1 MHAVLWLL
9 LGRGLAIEV
18 PGSGPRAGA
27 VCSKVW
33 ASEVCSSVSSCR
45 LPGKAAAVCPPD
57 PGNASAGPRCQAGT
71 RGANVW
77 FWIPRDRRVTAG
89 VKGLG
94 EQDGR
99 TLRWE
104 RGCPVTQ
111 FGGQSISKQ
120 RMGKEGGVCGRSLD
134 KWNHHHRHFA
144 LTYIIDG
151 IQNIDNIQIISNPTS
166 LTSNSN
172 TSPKPFPLSAPH
184 HDEPPIPLPARG
196 VRSRRRPTHRRPQR
210 RRQEPAQHAH
220 RRPQPGLLLVPLPP
234 RQRHPRRL
242 VSPPLSSPPTSF
254 PTPLSHPPTPLH

>member
-1 MHAVLWLL
+1 MRFCGCCWGGDWPLRFRVVA
-9 LGRGLAIEV
+9 LGRVPFAPKFGLQ
-18 PGSGPRAGA
+18 
-27 VCSKVW
+27 KF
-33 ASEVCSSVSSCR
+33 
-45 LPGKAAAVCPPD
+45 AAVCHHAASREKLRQFALRTRGMHLPD
-57 PGNASAGPRCQAGT
+57 PGAKPGT

-99 TLRWE
+99 TWRWE
-104 RGCPVTQ
+104 RGLVTQ
-111 FGGQSISKQ
+111 FGCQSISKQ
-120 RMGKEGGVCGRSLD
+120 SMGKEGGVCGRSLD

-144 LTYIIDG
+144 LTYMIDD
-151 IQNIDNIQIISNPTS
+151 IQNSDNIQSISNPTS

-172 TSPKPFPLSAPH
+172 TSPKSFPLSAPH
-184 HDEPPIPLPARG
+184 HDEPPMPLPARG

-210 RRQEPAQHAH
+210 RRQEPAQHAN

-242 VSPPLSSPPTSF
+242 VSPPLSSPPTSS